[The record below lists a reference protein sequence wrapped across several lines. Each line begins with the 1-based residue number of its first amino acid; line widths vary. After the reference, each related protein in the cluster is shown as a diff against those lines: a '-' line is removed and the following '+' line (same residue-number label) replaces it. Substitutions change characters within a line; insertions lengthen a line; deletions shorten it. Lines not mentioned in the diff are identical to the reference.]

1 MEFSLVDRLAAG
13 GVGRVNV
20 GLKSNS
26 RRLRRPDGGEE
37 IDGEFVVA
45 GGDPWKCSSGGSNSW
60 TSSRKRLKPVAT
72 GMRLARL
79 RASDHPLGR
88 QKVHFTRSFP
98 YLIPSGNARCL
109 RVAIAATPV
118 SQKFPIFR

>member
-45 GGDPWKCSSGGSNSW
+45 GGDPWKCSSGGYGAEF
-60 TSSRKRLKPVAT
+60 LIY
-72 GMRLARL
+72 AR
-79 RASDHPLGR
+79 RPD
-88 QKVHFTRSFP
+88 
-98 YLIPSGNARCL
+98 PSKA
-109 RVAIAATPV
+109 VAIGYH
-118 SQKFPIFR
+118 SCFRNS